1 MVNEKALEL
10 KRSWEKDERWQGIVR
25 PYAPEDVL
33 KLRGS
38 VQIEYTLARR
48 GRKNSGICCIRK
60 IISMHWAHSREIRLS
75 SR

>member
-25 PYAPEDVL
+25 PYSPEDVL

-48 GRKNSGICCIRK
+48 GRKNSGTCCIRK